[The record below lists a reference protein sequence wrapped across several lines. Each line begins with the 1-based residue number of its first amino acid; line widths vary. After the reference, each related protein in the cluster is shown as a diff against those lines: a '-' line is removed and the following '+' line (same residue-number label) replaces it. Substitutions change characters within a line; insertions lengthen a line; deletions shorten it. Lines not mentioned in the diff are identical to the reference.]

1 MVLAAAVIELHDT
14 VSNIQDDWVHDDWV
28 QDDWV
33 QDDWVQGRDT
43 LIVCRRY

>member
-14 VSNIQDDWVHDDWV
+14 VSNIQDDWV

-43 LIVCRRY
+43 LIVCRTC

>member
-14 VSNIQDDWVHDDWV
+14 VSNIQDDWV

>member
-14 VSNIQDDWVHDDWV
+14 VSNIQDDWV
-28 QDDWV
+28 